1 MQILGNEIQ
10 PRFISTLSG
19 CPAAGRGGGGGFSR
33 QWEGETGIYVRSCD
47 CNSLFCCP
55 PCDHLVTTLWPAANE
70 AELYNHWLTA
80 PPLFSLFSDWSGCG
94 DSPSQT
100 WCTAVL
106 KVEFLARKVS
116 TGYRT
121 NTGQKLAFSC
131 NIWGYHLTRGYQFL
145 SYVYLC
151 RQIATDRLKESNII
165 S

>member
-1 MQILGNEIQ
+1 MRDSPDLYPLCLAARLLGGAGAEVSPDSEKEKPGFMFGAVIVILC
-10 PRFISTLSG
+10 S
-19 CPAAGRGGGGGFSR
+19 AA
-33 QWEGETGIYVRSCD
+33 
-47 CNSLFCCP
+47 
-55 PCDHLVTTLWPAANE
+55 HLVTTLWPAANE
-70 AELYNHWLTA
+70 AELYNHWLLTA
-80 PPLFSLFSDWSGCG
+80 LPLFSLFWDWSGRQ
-94 DSPSQT
+94 PSQT

-121 NTGQKLAFSC
+121 NTAILGQKLAFSC